1 MISQEQENNSRQSK
15 QKTLVLD
22 QLKKTPIIK
31 VACERSGV
39 PRATL
44 YRWQQEDEE
53 FRKAVDIAIIEG
65 RLMINDMSEYQLL
78 SLIQDRNPTIIRYW
92 LEKHHPDYMK
102 KGQAEELEDDSPSVI
117 ILHDDED

>member
-1 MISQEQENNSRQSK
+1 MTTDKQENDSRQDK
-15 QKTLVLD
+15 QKTLVLE

-31 VACERSGV
+31 VACERSGI

-53 FRKAVDIAIIEG
+53 FRKSIDMAIIEG

-78 SLIQDRNPTIIRYW
+78 ALIQDRNPSIIRYW

-102 KGQAEELEDDSPSVI
+102 KGQEEELMDDNPSVI